1 MNRQINRQMS
11 RPYPHLADRLF
22 NTPLLLH
29 PQKLDAIIAGLG
41 QRLLG
46 TEGLQIDAAAISP
59 RAALPAEMFTT
70 RKGERTER
78 GYRVNEGVAVISA
91 MGALVHRTRLEAD
104 SSLLIG
110 YNDLAA
116 DMEDALAQPEVHA
129 IALVLDS
136 PGGEV
141 SGAFELAD
149 RIYAARGR
157 KPIVAVADGMAA
169 SAAYLAA
176 SAADEVV
183 LTTTSYVG
191 SIGVVMRHVDYSR
204 ALANEG
210 INVSHIFAGEHKV
223 DGNPYQPLPNSVR
236 EHLQADIEGLYQMF
250 VQAVARHR
258 GMHEQAV
265 RDTRAAVYR
274 GVAGVAARLADRIGT
289 ADAVISDLSA
299 RRARSYP
306 AGAGMS
312 IQLQGASM
320 GDPQTIQPA
329 AAAPA
334 EPSTAAVAAPVAAS
348 AAVPATSAAVPAV
361 PAAPAAVAA
370 APQGLEQARAEG
382 AQAERARVGA
392 ILGHANAAANP
403 TLAQTC
409 IAGGLT
415 AEQAQG
421 VLDAA
426 PAAAV
431 AALAPAATNQFAQA
445 MAALGNPNVSG
456 VEAASPDGSA
466 QAATQA
472 AAGWGKAFGTA
483 P

>member
-1 MNRQINRQMS
+1 MS

-29 PQKLDAIIAGLG
+29 PQKLDAIIAGMG

-46 TEGLQIDAAAISP
+46 SEALQFAAAALSP

-78 GYRVNEGVAVISA
+78 GYRVTEGVAVISA
-91 MGALVHRTRLEAD
+91 MGGLVHRTRLEAD

-116 DMEDALAQPEVHA
+116 DMEDALAKSEVHA
-129 IALVLDS
+129 IALVMDS

-149 RIYAARGR
+149 RIYAARGS

-183 LTTTSYVG
+183 LSATSYVG
-191 SIGVVMRHVDYSR
+191 SIGVVMRHVDFSR

-210 INVSHIFAGEHKV
+210 ISVSHIFAGDHKV
-223 DGNPYQPLPNSVR
+223 DGNPYQPLPDAVR
-236 EHLQADIEGLYQMF
+236 ASLQADIEGLYQMF
-250 VQAVARHR
+250 IQAVAQHR
-258 GMHEQAV
+258 GMTEQAV
-265 RDTRAAVYR
+265 RDTRASVYR
-274 GVAGVAARLADRIGT
+274 GVAAVAARLADRIGT
-289 ADAVISDLSA
+289 ADAVIAELAA

-312 IQLQGASM
+312 SQPKGISM
-320 GDPQTIQPA
+320 TQPSTETTAAAPVAPA
-329 AAAPA
+329 AASA
-334 EPSTAAVAAPVAAS
+334 ETPAVAAPAQAS
-348 AAVPATSAAVPAV
+348 
-361 PAAPAAVAA
+361 
-370 APQGLEQARAEG
+370 LEQARAEG
-382 AQAERARVGA
+382 AAAERARVAA
-392 ILGHANAAANP
+392 ILGHANASANP
-403 TLAQTC
+403 AIAQQC
-409 IAGGLT
+409 ISTGLS
-415 AEQAQG
+415 AEQAKG
-421 VLDAA
+421 FLDVA

-431 AALAPAATNQFAQA
+431 TAATATASAPANPFAQA
-445 MAALGNPNVSG
+445 MAAMGNPDVSG
-456 VEAASPDGSA
+456 MEAAAPDSA
-466 QAATQA
+466 SAANAQTE
-472 AAGWGKAFGTA
+472 AGWGQAFGYA
-483 P
+483 KR

>member
-1 MNRQINRQMS
+1 MS

-78 GYRVNEGVAVISA
+78 GYRVTEGVAVISA
-91 MGALVHRTRLEAD
+91 MGGLVHRTRLEAD

-116 DMEDALAQPEVHA
+116 DLEDALAKSEVHA
-129 IALVLDS
+129 IALVMDS

-141 SGAFELAD
+141 SGAFELAE
-149 RIYAARGR
+149 RIYAARGS

-183 LTTTSYVG
+183 LSATSYVG
-191 SIGVVMRHVDYSR
+191 SIGVVMRHVDFSR

-210 INVSHIFAGEHKV
+210 ISVSHIFAGDHKV
-223 DGNPYQPLPNSVR
+223 DGNPYQPLPDAVR
-236 EHLQADIEGLYQMF
+236 ASLQADIEGLYQMF
-250 VQAVARHR
+250 IQAVAQHR
-258 GMHEQAV
+258 GMTEQAV

-289 ADAVISDLSA
+289 ADAVIAELAA

-312 IQLQGASM
+312 SQPKGISM
-320 GDPQTIQPA
+320 TQ
-329 AAAPA
+329 
-334 EPSTAAVAAPVAAS
+334 PSTETTAAAPVAPAAAS
-348 AAVPATSAAVPAV
+348 AE
-361 PAAPAAVAA
+361 APAVAA
-370 APQGLEQARAEG
+370 QAQASLEQARAEG
-382 AQAERARVGA
+382 AQAERARVSA
-392 ILGHANAAANP
+392 ILGHANASANAA
-403 TLAQTC
+403 LAQTC

>member
-1 MNRQINRQMS
+1 MSRQMS

-59 RAALPAEMFTT
+59 RAVLPAEMFTT

-91 MGALVHRTRLEAD
+91 MGGLVHRTRLEAD

-223 DGNPYQPLPNSVR
+223 DGNPYQPLPTSVR

-258 GMHEQAV
+258 GMTEQAV

-289 ADAVISDLSA
+289 ADAVIADLSA

-312 IQLQGASM
+312 IQLEGASM

-334 EPSTAAVAAPVAAS
+334 ELSAATVAAPAAASAAAPVA
-348 AAVPATSAAVPAV
+348 PA
-361 PAAPAAVAA
+361 AA

-382 AQAERARVGA
+382 AQAERARVSA

-415 AEQAQG
+415 AEQALG

-426 PAAAV
+426 PAAAA
-431 AALAPAATNQFAQA
+431 AALAPAASNQFAQA

>member
-46 TEGLQIDAAAISP
+46 TEGLQIDAASISP

-70 RKGERTER
+70 RNGERTER
-78 GYRVNEGVAVISA
+78 GCRVNEGVAVISA
-91 MGALVHRTRLEAD
+91 MGGLVHRTRLEAD

-223 DGNPYQPLPNSVR
+223 DGNPYQPLPTSVR

-258 GMHEQAV
+258 GMEEQAV

-289 ADAVISDLSA
+289 ADAVIADLSA

-306 AGAGMS
+306 AGAGIS

-334 EPSTAAVAAPVAAS
+334 EPSTATVAAPAAAS
-348 AAVPATSAAVPAV
+348 AA
-361 PAAPAAVAA
+361 APAATAA

-382 AQAERARVGA
+382 AQAERARVSA

-415 AEQAQG
+415 AEQALG

-445 MAALGNPNVSG
+445 RAALGNPNVSG
-456 VEAASPDGSA
+456 VETASPDGAA

>member
-1 MNRQINRQMS
+1 MS
-11 RPYPHLADRLF
+11 RPYQHLADRLF

-78 GYRVNEGVAVISA
+78 GYRVIEGVAVISA
-91 MGALVHRTRLEAD
+91 MGGLVHRTRLEAD

-116 DMEDALAQPEVHA
+116 DMEDALAKSEVHA
-129 IALVLDS
+129 IALVMDS

-141 SGAFELAD
+141 SGAFELAE

-183 LTTTSYVG
+183 LSATSYVG
-191 SIGVVMRHVDYSR
+191 SIGVVMRHVDFSR

-210 INVSHIFAGEHKV
+210 ISVSHIFAGDHKV
-223 DGNPYQPLPNSVR
+223 DGNPYQPLPDAVR
-236 EHLQADIEGLYQMF
+236 ANLQADIEGLYQMF
-250 VQAVARHR
+250 IQAVAQHR
-258 GMHEQAV
+258 GMPEQAV
-265 RDTRAAVYR
+265 RDTRASVYR
-274 GVAGVAARLADRIGT
+274 GVAAVAARLADRIGT
-289 ADAVISDLSA
+289 ADAVIAELAA

-306 AGAGMS
+306 AGAGLS
-312 IQLQGASM
+312 YQLEGASM
-320 GDPQTIQPA
+320 GDTQTIKPA

-334 EPSTAAVAAPVAAS
+334 ESTTTAAATPVAAS
-348 AAVPATSAAVPAV
+348 V
-361 PAAPAAVAA
+361 AAPAQAS
-370 APQGLEQARAEG
+370 LEQARAEG
-382 AQAERARVGA
+382 ATAERVRVAA
-392 ILGHANAAANP
+392 ILGHANASANP
-403 TLAQTC
+403 AITQQC
-409 IAGGLT
+409 ITTGLS
-415 AEQAQG
+415 AEQAKG
-421 VLDAA
+421 FLDVA

-431 AALAPAATNQFAQA
+431 AALAPAGTNQFAQA
-445 MAALGNPNVSG
+445 MAAMGNPDVSG
-456 VEAASPDGSA
+456 VEAAAPDGATTASA
-466 QAATQA
+466 QTE
-472 AAGWGKAFGTA
+472 AGWGQAFGYA
-483 P
+483 KR

>member
-1 MNRQINRQMS
+1 
-11 RPYPHLADRLF
+11 
-22 NTPLLLH
+22 
-29 PQKLDAIIAGLG
+29 
-41 QRLLG
+41 
-46 TEGLQIDAAAISP
+46 
-59 RAALPAEMFTT
+59 
-70 RKGERTER
+70 RTER

-223 DGNPYQPLPNSVR
+223 DGNPYQPLPTSVR

-258 GMHEQAV
+258 GMEEQAV

-289 ADAVISDLSA
+289 ADAVIADLSA

-312 IQLQGASM
+312 FQLQGASM

-334 EPSTAAVAAPVAAS
+334 EPSTATAAAPAAAS
-348 AAVPATSAAVPAV
+348 AAASFAAAAAVA
-361 PAAPAAVAA
+361 AA

-382 AQAERARVGA
+382 AQAERARVNA

>member
-1 MNRQINRQMS
+1 MSRQMN

-46 TEGLQIDAAAISP
+46 TEGLQVDAAALSP

-78 GYRVNEGVAVISA
+78 GYRVTEGVAVISA
-91 MGALVHRTRLEAD
+91 MGGLVHRTRLEAD

-110 YNDLAA
+110 YNDLATE
-116 DMEDALAQPEVHA
+116 MEDALAKSDVHA
-129 IALVLDS
+129 IALVMDS

-141 SGAFELAD
+141 SGAFELAE
-149 RIYAARGR
+149 RIYAARGS

-183 LTTTSYVG
+183 LSATSYVG
-191 SIGVVMRHVDYSR
+191 SIGVVMRHVDFSR

-210 INVSHIFAGEHKV
+210 ISVSHIFAGDHKV
-223 DGNPYQPLPNSVR
+223 DGNPYQPLPDAVR
-236 EHLQADIEGLYQMF
+236 ANLQADIEGLYQMF
-250 VQAVARHR
+250 IQAVAQHR
-258 GMHEQAV
+258 GMTEQAV
-265 RDTRAAVYR
+265 RDTRASVYR
-274 GVAGVAARLADRIGT
+274 GVAAVAARLADRIGT
-289 ADAVISDLSA
+289 ADAVIAELAA
-299 RRARSYP
+299 RRARSYS
-306 AGAGMS
+306 AGAGLS
-312 IQLQGASM
+312 SQPKGISM
-320 GDPQTIQPA
+320 TQPSTETT

-334 EPSTAAVAAPVAAS
+334 TPAAASAANPAVAAPAQAS
-348 AAVPATSAAVPAV
+348 
-361 PAAPAAVAA
+361 
-370 APQGLEQARAEG
+370 LEQARAEG
-382 AQAERARVGA
+382 ATAERVRVAA
-392 ILGHANAAANP
+392 ILGHANASANAA
-403 TLAQTC
+403 LAQTC
-409 IAGGLT
+409 ISGGLT

-456 VEAASPDGSA
+456 VEAASPDSSA

-472 AAGWGKAFGTA
+472 AAGWGKAFGTE
-483 P
+483 

>member
-1 MNRQINRQMS
+1 MN

-46 TEGLQIDAAAISP
+46 TDGLQIDAAAINP

-78 GYRVNEGVAVISA
+78 TERGYRVTEGVAVISA
-91 MGALVHRTRLEAD
+91 MGGLVHRTRLEAD

-116 DMEDALAQPEVHA
+116 DMEDALAKSEVHA
-129 IALVLDS
+129 IALVMDS

-149 RIYAARGR
+149 RIYAARGS
-157 KPIVAVADGMAA
+157 KPVVAVADGMAA

-183 LTTTSYVG
+183 LSATSYVG
-191 SIGVVMRHVDYSR
+191 SIGVVMRHVDFSR

-210 INVSHIFAGEHKV
+210 ISVSHIFAGDHKV
-223 DGNPYQPLPNSVR
+223 DGNPYQPLPDAVR
-236 EHLQADIEGLYQMF
+236 ANLQADIEGLYQMF
-250 VQAVARHR
+250 IQAVAQHR
-258 GMHEQAV
+258 GMPEQAV
-265 RDTRAAVYR
+265 RDTRASVYR
-274 GVAGVAARLADRIGT
+274 GVAAVAARLADRIGT
-289 ADAVISDLSA
+289 ADAVIAELAA

-306 AGAGMS
+306 AGAGLSSQPKGISMTQP
-312 IQLQGASM
+312 ITETTAVASAS
-320 GDPQTIQPA
+320 PA
-329 AAAPA
+329 AATTTAPA
-334 EPSTAAVAAPVAAS
+334 AAS
-348 AAVPATSAAVPAV
+348 S
-361 PAAPAAVAA
+361 AAPAQAS
-370 APQGLEQARAEG
+370 LEQARTEG
-382 AQAERARVGA
+382 ATAERVRVAA
-392 ILGHANAAANP
+392 ILGHANASANP
-403 TLAQTC
+403 AITQQC
-409 IAGGLT
+409 ITTGLS
-415 AEQAQG
+415 AEQAKG
-421 VLDAA
+421 FLDVA

-445 MAALGNPNVSG
+445 MAAMGNPDVSG
-456 VEAASPDGSA
+456 VEAAAPDGATTASA
-466 QAATQA
+466 QTE
-472 AAGWGKAFGTA
+472 AGWGQAFGYA
-483 P
+483 KR

>member
-223 DGNPYQPLPNSVR
+223 DGNPYQPLPTSVR

-258 GMHEQAV
+258 GMEVQTV

-289 ADAVISDLSA
+289 ADAVIADLSA

-334 EPSTAAVAAPVAAS
+334 EPSTATVAAPAAAS
-348 AAVPATSAAVPAV
+348 AA
-361 PAAPAAVAA
+361 APAASAAAA

-382 AQAERARVGA
+382 AQAERARVSA

-445 MAALGNPNVSG
+445 MVALGNPNVSG

>member
-1 MNRQINRQMS
+1 MSRQMS

-46 TEGLQIDAAAISP
+46 TEGLQIDAAVLSP

-91 MGALVHRTRLEAD
+91 MGGLVHRTRLEAD

-250 VQAVARHR
+250 VQAVAKHR
-258 GMHEQAV
+258 GMQEQAV

-289 ADAVISDLSA
+289 ADAVIADLSA

-320 GDPQTIQPA
+320 GDPQTNQPA

-334 EPSTAAVAAPVAAS
+334 EPSAATVAAPAAASAAAPVA
-348 AAVPATSAAVPAV
+348 
-361 PAAPAAVAA
+361 PAAAAA

-392 ILGHANAAANP
+392 ILGHANASANAA
-403 TLAQTC
+403 LAQTC

-426 PAAAV
+426 PAAV
-431 AALAPAATNQFAQA
+431 AALAPAASNQFAQA

-456 VEAASPDGSA
+456 VEAASPDGSV